1 MKKFKNIFFALLCI
15 SIISCSSDD
24 NDTSSNDGLFRW
36 SFKLDGQLY
45 AWEGT
50 LGDGSGASTYNSGLL
65 ALASTSTST
74 GSQSIAV
81 TCMFPT
87 INTGNFTFDST
98 TGNFQIS
105 FADDIGLTSSTTY
118 STSAYGGQ
126 INVNISS
133 LSNNTVV
140 DNPTNPG
147 KVIGTFEGVIEGLF
161 VPVGNGAPS
170 DVTGVI
176 TEGVFEAIRTN

>member
-1 MKKFKNIFFALLCI
+1 MKNFKTIFFALLCI

-50 LGDGSGASTYNSGLL
+50 LGGNGGATYSAGTL
-65 ALASTSTST
+65 ALSSI
-74 GSQSIAV
+74 GSQTIGV
-81 TCMFPT
+81 TCAFPS
-87 INTGNFTFDST
+87 INTGDFIFDST
-98 TGNFQIS
+98 TDNFQINIAES
-105 FADDIGLTSSTTY
+105 NLSSSTMY

-133 LSNNTVV
+133 LSNNTIV

-147 KVIGTFEGVIEGLF
+147 KVKGTFEGVINGFF
-161 VPVGNGAPS
+161 VPVGSPGGET
-170 DVTGVI
+170 TGII
-176 TEGVFEAIRTN
+176 TEGVFEAVRAN

>member
-1 MKKFKNIFFALLCI
+1 MKNFKTIFFALLCV
-15 SIISCSSDD
+15 SLISCSNDD
-24 NDTSSNDGLFRW
+24 DTSSSDDGLYRW

-50 LGDGSGASTYNSGLL
+50 LGDPNNAGASTYSAGLL
-65 ALASTSTST
+65 SLASIA
-74 GSQSIAV
+74 GSPSISV

-98 TGNFQIS
+98 TGNFQIGIVES
-105 FADDIGLTSSTTY
+105 NLTSSTTY

-161 VPVGNGAPS
+161 VPVGSPGGET
-170 DVTGVI
+170 TGII
-176 TEGVFEAIRTN
+176 TEGVFEAVRAN

>member
-1 MKKFKNIFFALLCI
+1 MKNFKTIFFALLCV
-15 SIISCSSDD
+15 SLISCSNDD
-24 NDTSSNDGLFRW
+24 DTSSSDDGLYRW

-50 LGDGSGASTYNSGLL
+50 LGDLNNVGASNYSAGLL
-65 ALASTSTST
+65 SLASNA
-74 GSQSIAV
+74 GSQSFAV

-98 TGNFQIS
+98 DDFRIL
-105 FADDIGLTSSTTY
+105 FAESNLLSSTTY